1 VAKVVAGEIALD
13 EREAHH
19 VRDVLR
25 LKEGAFVEVFDDAG
39 VVGRAE
45 LRRVTANTVIIVVN
59 EVIAAREAGLQLI
72 IASAVPKAARGDWMV
87 EKLSELGVAAYVP
100 LATER
105 SVALPEGKNKLERWE
120 RLAEAAAKQSHRVGV
135 MRIDALTPLARALD
149 EARAVGEVW
158 QLSTA
163 PDAVPM
169 REQIGR
175 LNANVLTVF
184 VGPEGGW
191 SGGEMELFER
201 MKVVGVKL
209 TETILRVETAAITVA
224 AVLGTMVG

>member
-45 LRRVTANTVIIVVN
+45 LRRVTTNAVIVAVN
-59 EVIAAREAGLQLI
+59 EISAAREAGLQLI

-87 EKLSELGVAAYVP
+87 EKLSELGVAEFVP

-105 SVALPEGKNKLERWE
+105 SVALPEGKNKLERWR
-120 RLAEAAAKQSHRVGV
+120 RLAEAAAKQSHRAGV
-135 MRIDALTPLARALD
+135 MRIEQLTPLARALD
-149 EARAVGEVW
+149 EARAAGEVW
-158 QLSTA
+158 QLSTGEG
-163 PDAVPM
+163 AVPM
-169 REQIGR
+169 REQIAR
-175 LNANVLTVF
+175 LNGKLLTVF

-191 SGGEMELFER
+191 SVREMELFEQR
-201 MKVVGVKL
+201 RIVGVKL
-209 TETILRVETAAITVA
+209 TETILRVETTAIAVA
-224 AVLGTMVG
+224 AVLGTMGV